1 MGSSNNSDIIE
12 IKLYDCAYTVYF
24 KQHARV
30 KDRKDI
36 DKLNNTLKDKGL
48 SLSVIKEKEDW
59 FD

>member
-12 IKLYDCAYTVYF
+12 IKLYDCSFTVYF

-36 DKLNNTLKDKGL
+36 EKLNSTLRDKGL
-48 SLSVIKEKEDW
+48 SLSVIKSEDW

>member
-12 IKLYDCAYTVYF
+12 IKLYDSAFTVYF

-36 DKLNNTLKDKGL
+36 EKLNATLRDKGL
-48 SLSVIKEKEDW
+48 SLSVIKSEDW